1 MKKILLALLP
11 YVIVLAIIFYVLP
24 LLIKD
29 TGIGMFML
37 LLAIPLLTLICAII
51 YGVRQGFDF
60 LFPLTVAVLFAP
72 TIFIFYNRSAW
83 VYIIAYAVIALVGNG
98 VGRAFQKRKANG
110 GHSE

>member
-1 MKKILLALLP
+1 MKKKILALLP

-29 TGIGMFML
+29 TGSGMFML
-37 LLAIPLLTLICAII
+37 LLVIPLLTLICAVI

-60 LFPLTVAVLFAP
+60 LLPVTATILFAP

-98 VGRAFQKRKANG
+98 IGRAFHKKK
-110 GHSE
+110 

>member
-1 MKKILLALLP
+1 MKQKLLALLP
-11 YVIVLAIIFYVLP
+11 YAIVLAIIFYVLP

-29 TGIGMFML
+29 TGSGMFML
-37 LLAIPLLTLICAII
+37 LLVIPLLTLICAVI

-60 LFPLTVAVLFAP
+60 LLPVTATILFAP

-98 VGRAFQKRKANG
+98 IGRAFHKKK
-110 GHSE
+110 